1 MTLTRITL
9 KPGKEQSILR
19 KHPWVFSGAIAKM
32 DNIAKSGDVVE
43 VVDHRGQF
51 LGAGHFS
58 EGSITV
64 RIFSFTP
71 DFEEA
76 DFWTKKIRAAY
87 DVRLKLGLVGNQ
99 DTNIYRLVH
108 AEGDGLP
115 GLIIDIYGKTAV
127 IQTHSAG
134 MHLVREQIAQA
145 IREVYG
151 EGITAIYDKSA
162 EKLSKNSSSTSEN
175 TYLYG
180 EKLDTEAL
188 EYGCKFKIDWEEGQ
202 KTGFF
207 IDQRENRKLL
217 GELSKGKKVLNTFC
231 YTGGFSIYALK
242 NDAALVHSLD
252 SSQKA
257 LDLTEEN
264 VRINNLDESKHAV
277 IKADAV
283 DYMKKLGEDYD
294 IIILDPPA
302 FAKHLSARHKA
313 VQGYKRINEAA
324 ISQIKP
330 GGIIFT
336 FSCSQAVDK
345 ILFNS
350 TVMSAAI
357 SAGRNIRV
365 LNQLHQ
371 PADHPINIFHPE
383 GEYLKG
389 LVIMV
394 D

>member
-32 DNIAKSGDVVE
+32 DNIAKSGDLVE

-71 DFEEA
+71 DFQEA

-87 DVRLKLGLVGNQ
+87 DVRFKLGLVGNQ
-99 DTNIYRLVH
+99 DTTIYRLVH

-145 IREVYG
+145 IRQVYR

-175 TYLYG
+175 TYLFG

-264 VRINNLDESKHAV
+264 VRINQLDESKHAV

-357 SAGRNIRV
+357 SAGRNIRI
-365 LNQLHQ
+365 LHQLHQ

>member
-43 VVDHRGQF
+43 VCDHRGQF

-64 RIFSFTP
+64 RIFSFTS
-71 DFEEA
+71 DFQEA
-76 DFWTKKIRAAY
+76 DFWTKKIRAAFE
-87 DVRLKLGLVGNQ
+87 VRQKLGLVGNSE
-99 DTNIYRLVH
+99 TTIYRLVH

-134 MHLVREQIAQA
+134 MHLVRHEIAQA
-145 IREVYG
+145 IRTVYG
-151 EGITAIYDKSA
+151 DSITAIYDKSA

-175 TYLYG
+175 TYLFG

-242 NDAALVHSLD
+242 NGAELVHSLD

-264 VRINNLDESKHAV
+264 VRINALDASMHAV

-357 SAGRNIRV
+357 SAGRNIRI
-365 LNQLHQ
+365 LHQLHQ
-371 PADHPINIFHPE
+371 PADHPVNIFHPE

>member
-71 DFEEA
+71 DFQEA

-87 DVRLKLGLVGNQ
+87 EVRLKLGLVGNHE
-99 DTNIYRLVH
+99 TTIYRLVH

-175 TYLYG
+175 TYLFG

-242 NDAALVHSLD
+242 NDAAIVHSLD

-264 VRINNLDESKHAV
+264 VRINQLDESKHAV

-357 SAGRNIRV
+357 SAGRNIRI
-365 LNQLHQ
+365 LHQLHQ